1 MSVDEAKR
9 RGGGGVTHSF
19 RGSSQP
25 SSFSDDSASE
35 LDGGESVSGDGD
47 ESVAPDDEG
56 YPEDDEDVHEDGL
69 IVGDGGGA
77 GITDDDGD
85 DLLEAALVAQMDSA
99 Q

>member
-1 MSVDEAKR
+1 MSVDEVKR
-9 RGGGGVTHSF
+9 RGGGGVTPSF

-25 SSFSDDSASE
+25 SSFSDSASE

-77 GITDDDGD
+77 AITDDDGD